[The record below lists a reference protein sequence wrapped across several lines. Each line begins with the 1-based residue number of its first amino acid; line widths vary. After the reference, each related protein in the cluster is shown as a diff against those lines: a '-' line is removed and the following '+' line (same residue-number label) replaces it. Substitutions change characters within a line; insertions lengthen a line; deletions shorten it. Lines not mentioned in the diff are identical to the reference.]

1 VSGGGAPDPAVGTVS
16 DTWEQLLA
24 RMREFS
30 DLGHTVSLLSWDQ
43 ETMMPLRGGDAR
55 ARQLA
60 TMRVVRHERLVD
72 SKLRELLRRAADDA
86 GDPARAAMVR
96 RLERER
102 DRAAKL
108 PPEFVRRLAL
118 AEGRGSNAWRVAR
131 EEGDF
136 ALYRTELEELI
147 AVKRQEADLVGYD
160 GERYDALLDQYE
172 PGMRVERLEP
182 MLDRLR
188 QELGT
193 LLAAIVAAPQTPP
206 APFEDRL
213 FPDRQQWDLTIRLL
227 GDLGYD
233 MTAGRQDRSAHPFT
247 ETIALGDVRVTT
259 RIDERH
265 PLSAMYSTIH
275 EAGHGMYEQGFDPAF
290 EDTPVAE
297 APSLGLH
304 ESQSRL
310 WENVVGR
317 SRPFWDHYAPV
328 MHEVFGEAMSGAT
341 AEDLYRACNRVEP
354 SFIRVEADEV
364 TYNLHILIRFQ
375 LELALMREELEV
387 GELPHA
393 WNDAY
398 ERTLGLRP
406 PNDVL
411 GVMQDIH
418 WSHGSFGYFPTYTL
432 GNLYSALL
440 WDAYAQAD
448 PGAEEHIRRGEF
460 HHLLGWLRENVHRH
474 GAIDLGEDLI
484 RRVTGSGLDHGPF
497 MRYLWAKYT
506 PLYGLDAPS

>member
-1 VSGGGAPDPAVGTVS
+1 MSGGTAPDPAVGTVS

-108 PPEFVRRLAL
+108 SPEFVRRLAL

-136 ALYRTELEELI
+136 ALYRTELEELV

-206 APFEDRL
+206 APFEGRL
-213 FPDRQQWDLTIRLL
+213 FPDQQQWDLTIRLL

-290 EDTPVAE
+290 
-297 APSLGLH
+297 
-304 ESQSRL
+304 
-310 WENVVGR
+310 
-317 SRPFWDHYAPV
+317 
-328 MHEVFGEAMSGAT
+328 
-341 AEDLYRACNRVEP
+341 
-354 SFIRVEADEV
+354 
-364 TYNLHILIRFQ
+364 
-375 LELALMREELEV
+375 
-387 GELPHA
+387 
-393 WNDAY
+393 
-398 ERTLGLRP
+398 
-406 PNDVL
+406 
-411 GVMQDIH
+411 
-418 WSHGSFGYFPTYTL
+418 
-432 GNLYSALL
+432 
-440 WDAYAQAD
+440 
-448 PGAEEHIRRGEF
+448 
-460 HHLLGWLRENVHRH
+460 
-474 GAIDLGEDLI
+474 
-484 RRVTGSGLDHGPF
+484 
-497 MRYLWAKYT
+497 
-506 PLYGLDAPS
+506 